1 MRGSC
6 VGAHRVSFRGTTSA
20 MFTEPPSP
28 PRRVENPA
36 HGSKGVQLRA
46 VAHTG
51 EGWLRDTLRLGLRS
65 GALLWWW
72 ALLCSWRSVVWRSPW
87 CLPPQ
92 RLRVTR
98 RPVGSYTRKRG

>member
-1 MRGSC
+1 
-6 VGAHRVSFRGTTSA
+6 
-20 MFTEPPSP
+20 MFTELPSNPPP
-28 PRRVENPA
+28 VENPA

-65 GALLWWW
+65 GALLLWW
-72 ALLCSWRSVVWRSPW
+72 ALLCSWRSVVCRSPW

-98 RPVGSYTRKRG
+98 MPVGWCTRKRG